1 MWNLNNKTVVISGAT
16 NGIGKAAAI
25 ELSKENPNLLFTY
38 RNQSLAD
45 ELLAEIKDISPS
57 TQVQSVYCDFSDQDS
72 IKKCTDEINDLCAN
86 IDVLINNAGVV
97 NTSYHET
104 GEGIENTFAVNHL
117 GYFLFTNLLLQK
129 LKGDDETRIVNVSSA
144 AHSFVKEMQW
154 EDINFKNN
162 FGQGLKPYGQSKLA
176 NLLFTRYL
184 SIKLS
189 TENISVNAIH
199 PGGVNTSLGSQNK
212 AWYSKPLRLILRP
225 FFRSPLRGAE
235 SIIYLATK
243 QDDGVTGEY
252 FVDSKIHKSST
263 YSKNL
268 EEAHKLWGLSEKLGG
283 SNFQYLKL

>member
-25 ELSKENPNLLFTY
+25 ELSRENPKLLFTY
-38 RNQSLAD
+38 RNQRLAD

-72 IKKCTDEINDLCAN
+72 IKKCTNEINDLCAN

-104 GEGIENTFAVNHL
+104 DEGIENTFAVNHL

-225 FFRSPLRGAE
+225 FFRSPLKGAE

-252 FVDSKIHKSST
+252 FVDSKIH
-263 YSKNL
+263 NL
-268 EEAHKLWGLSEKLGG
+268 EEAHKLWGLSEELVGQTF
-283 SNFQYLKL
+283 NI

>member
-25 ELSKENPNLLFTY
+25 ELSKENPKLLFTY

-45 ELLAEIKDISPS
+45 ELLAEIKDISPN

-72 IKKCTDEINDLCAN
+72 IKKCTNEINDLCAN
-86 IDVLINNAGVV
+86 INVLINNAGVV

-129 LKGDDETRIVNVSSA
+129 LKGHDETRIVNVSSA

-162 FGQGLKPYGQSKLA
+162 FGQGLRSYGQSKLA

-184 SIKLS
+184 AIKLS
-189 TENISVNAIH
+189 TDNISVNAIH

-212 AWYSKPLRLILRP
+212 AWYSKPLRLILKP
-225 FFRSPLRGAE
+225 FFRSPLKGAE

-268 EEAHKLWGLSEKLGG
+268 EEAHKLWDLSEKLVGQT
-283 SNFQYLKL
+283 FDI

>member
-25 ELSKENPNLLFTY
+25 ELSKENPKLLFTY

-45 ELLAEIKDISPS
+45 EMLAEIKDISPN

-72 IKKCTDEINDLCAN
+72 IKKCTNEINDLCAN

-129 LKGDDETRIVNVSSA
+129 LKGHDETRIVNVSSA

-162 FGQGLKPYGQSKLA
+162 FGQGLRSYGQSKLA

-184 SIKLS
+184 AIKLS
-189 TENISVNAIH
+189 TDNISVNAIH

-212 AWYSKPLRLILRP
+212 AWYSKPLRLILKP
-225 FFRSPLRGAE
+225 FFRSPLKGAE

-268 EEAHKLWGLSEKLGG
+268 EEAHKLWDLSEKLVGQT
-283 SNFQYLKL
+283 FDI

>member
-25 ELSKENPNLLFTY
+25 ELSKENPKLLFTY

-45 ELLAEIKDISPS
+45 ELLAEIKDISPN
-57 TQVQSVYCDFSDQDS
+57 TQVQSAYCDFSDQDS
-72 IKKCTDEINDLCAN
+72 IKKCTNEINDLCAN

-129 LKGDDETRIVNVSSA
+129 LKGHDETRIVNVSSA

-162 FGQGLKPYGQSKLA
+162 FGQGLRSYGQSKLA

-184 SIKLS
+184 AIKLS
-189 TENISVNAIH
+189 TDNISVNAIH

-212 AWYSKPLRLILRP
+212 AWYSKPLRLILKP
-225 FFRSPLRGAE
+225 FFRSPLKGAE

-268 EEAHKLWGLSEKLGG
+268 EEAHKLWDLSEKLVGQT
-283 SNFQYLKL
+283 FDI

>member
-1 MWNLNNKTVVISGAT
+1 MWSLNNKTVVISGAT

-25 ELSKENPNLLFTY
+25 ELSKENPKLLFTY

-45 ELLAEIKDISPS
+45 EVLAEIKDISPN

-72 IKKCTDEINDLCAN
+72 IKKCTNEINDSCSN

-104 GEGIENTFAVNHL
+104 DEGIENTFAVNHL

-225 FFRSPLRGAE
+225 FFRSPLKGAE

-268 EEAHKLWGLSEKLGG
+268 EEAHKLWALSEELVGQTF
-283 SNFQYLKL
+283 NI

>member
-1 MWNLNNKTVVISGAT
+1 MWNLNNKTVIISGAT

-25 ELSKENPNLLFTY
+25 ELSKENPKLLFTY

-45 ELLAEIKDISPS
+45 ELLAEIKDISPN

-72 IKKCTDEINDLCAN
+72 IKKCTNEINDLCAN

-129 LKGDDETRIVNVSSA
+129 LKGHDETRIVNVSSA

-162 FGQGLKPYGQSKLA
+162 FGQGLRSYGQSKLA

-184 SIKLS
+184 AIKLS
-189 TENISVNAIH
+189 TDNISVNAIH

-212 AWYSKPLRLILRP
+212 AWYSKPLRLILKP
-225 FFRSPLRGAE
+225 FFRSPLKGAE

-243 QDDGVTGEY
+243 QNDGVTGEY

-268 EEAHKLWGLSEKLGG
+268 EEAHKLWDLSEKLVGQT
-283 SNFQYLKL
+283 FDI

>member
-1 MWNLNNKTVVISGAT
+1 MWSLNNKTVVISGAT

-25 ELSKENPNLLFTY
+25 ELSKENPKLLFTY

-45 ELLAEIKDISPS
+45 EVLAEIKDISPN

-72 IKKCTDEINDLCAN
+72 IKKCTNEINNLCAN

-154 EDINFKNN
+154 EDINYKNN
-162 FGQGLKPYGQSKLA
+162 FGQGLRSYGQSKLA

-184 SIKLS
+184 AIKLS
-189 TENISVNAIH
+189 TDNISVNAIH

-212 AWYSKPLRLILRP
+212 AWYSKPLRLILKP
-225 FFRSPLRGAE
+225 FFRSPLKGAE

-252 FVDSKIHKSST
+252 FVDSKIHKSSA

-268 EEAHKLWGLSEKLGG
+268 EEAHKLWDLSEKLV
-283 SNFQYLKL
+283 SQTFNI

>member
-1 MWNLNNKTVVISGAT
+1 MWNLKNKTIVISGAT

-25 ELSKENPNLLFTY
+25 ELSKENPQLLFTY
-38 RNQSLAD
+38 RNQDLAN
-45 ELLAEIKDISPS
+45 ELLAEIQNLSPD
-57 TQVQSVYCDFSDQDS
+57 TLVHSVYCDFSSQDS
-72 IKKCTDEINDLCAN
+72 IKKCTDKINDLCRD

-104 GEGIENTFAVNHL
+104 SEGIENTFAVNHL

-129 LKGDDETRIVNVSSA
+129 LKGENETRIVNVSSA
-144 AHSFVKEMQW
+144 AHSFVKKMQW

-162 FGQGLKPYGQSKLA
+162 FGQGLRPYGQSKLA

-184 SIKLS
+184 AIKLS
-189 TENISVNAIH
+189 AENISVNAIH

-212 AWYSKPLRLILRP
+212 AWYSKPLRLILKP
-225 FFRSPLRGAE
+225 FFRSPLKGAE

-252 FVDSKIHKSST
+252 FVDSKIHKSSS

-268 EEAHKLWGLSEKLGG
+268 EEAHKLWSLSEELVGQTF
-283 SNFQYLKL
+283 NI

>member
-1 MWNLNNKTVVISGAT
+1 MWNLNNKTIVISGAT

-25 ELSKENPNLLFTY
+25 ELSKENPKLLFTY

-45 ELLAEIKDISPS
+45 EVLAEIKDISPN

-72 IKKCTDEINDLCAN
+72 IKKCTNEINDLCAN

-129 LKGDDETRIVNVSSA
+129 LKGHDETRIVNVSSA

-162 FGQGLKPYGQSKLA
+162 FGQGLRSYGQSKLA

-184 SIKLS
+184 AIKLS
-189 TENISVNAIH
+189 TDNISVNAIH

-212 AWYSKPLRLILRP
+212 AWYSKPLRLILKP
-225 FFRSPLRGAE
+225 FFRSPLKGAE

-252 FVDSKIHKSST
+252 FVDSKIHKSSA

-268 EEAHKLWGLSEKLGG
+268 EEAHKLWDLSEKLV
-283 SNFQYLKL
+283 SQTFNI

>member
-1 MWNLNNKTVVISGAT
+1 MWNLNNKTIVISGAT

-25 ELSKENPNLLFTY
+25 ELSKENPKLLFTY

-45 ELLAEIKDISPS
+45 ELLAEIKDISPN

-72 IKKCTDEINDLCAN
+72 IKKCTNEINDLCAN

-129 LKGDDETRIVNVSSA
+129 LKGHDETRIVNVSSA

-162 FGQGLKPYGQSKLA
+162 FGQGLRSYSQSKLA

-184 SIKLS
+184 AIKLS
-189 TENISVNAIH
+189 TDNISVNAIH

-212 AWYSKPLRLILRP
+212 AWYSKPLRLILKP
-225 FFRSPLRGAE
+225 FFRSPLKGAE

-243 QDDGVTGEY
+243 QNDGVTGEY

-268 EEAHKLWGLSEKLGG
+268 EEAHKLWDLSEKLVGQT
-283 SNFQYLKL
+283 FDI

>member
-1 MWNLNNKTVVISGAT
+1 MWSLNNKTVVISGAT

-25 ELSKENPNLLFTY
+25 ELSKENPKLLFTY

-45 ELLAEIKDISPS
+45 EVLAEIKDISPN

-72 IKKCTDEINDLCAN
+72 IKKCTNEINDLCAN

-162 FGQGLKPYGQSKLA
+162 FGQGLRSYGQSKLA

-184 SIKLS
+184 AIKLS
-189 TENISVNAIH
+189 TDNISVNAIH

-212 AWYSKPLRLILRP
+212 AWYSKPLRLILKP
-225 FFRSPLRGAE
+225 FFRSPLKGAE

-268 EEAHKLWGLSEKLGG
+268 EEAHKLWDLSEKLVGQT
-283 SNFQYLKL
+283 FDI

>member
-1 MWNLNNKTVVISGAT
+1 MWNLKNKTVVISGAT

-25 ELSKENPNLLFTY
+25 ELSKENPKLLFTY
-38 RNQSLAD
+38 RNKHLAD
-45 ELLAEIKDISPS
+45 ELLAEIKALSPD
-57 TQVQSVYCDFSDQDS
+57 TLVHSVYCDFSKQDS
-72 IKKCTDEINDLCAN
+72 IKKCADEIIDLCGN

-104 GEGIENTFAVNHL
+104 SEGIENTFAVNHL
-117 GYFLFTNLLLQK
+117 GYFLFTNLLLNK
-129 LKGDDETRIVNVSSA
+129 LKGENEARIVNVSSA

-162 FGQGLKPYGQSKLA
+162 FGQGLRPYGQSKLA

-225 FFRSPLRGAE
+225 FFRSPLKGAE

-268 EEAHKLWGLSEKLGG
+268 EEAHKLWSLSEELVGQTF
-283 SNFQYLKL
+283 NI

>member
-1 MWNLNNKTVVISGAT
+1 MWNLNNKTIVISGAT

-25 ELSKENPNLLFTY
+25 ELSKENPKLLFTY

-45 ELLAEIKDISPS
+45 ELLAEIKYISPN

-72 IKKCTDEINDLCAN
+72 IKKCTNEINDLCAN

-129 LKGDDETRIVNVSSA
+129 LKGHDETRIVNVSSA

-162 FGQGLKPYGQSKLA
+162 FGQGLRSYGQSKLA

-184 SIKLS
+184 AIKLS
-189 TENISVNAIH
+189 TDNISVNAIH

-212 AWYSKPLRLILRP
+212 AWYSKPLRLILKP
-225 FFRSPLRGAE
+225 FFRSPLKGAE

-268 EEAHKLWGLSEKLGG
+268 EEAHKLWDLSEKLVGQT
-283 SNFQYLKL
+283 FDI

>member
-25 ELSKENPNLLFTY
+25 ELSKENPKLLFTY

-72 IKKCTDEINDLCAN
+72 IKKCTNEINDLCAN

-104 GEGIENTFAVNHL
+104 GECIENTFAVNHL

-129 LKGDDETRIVNVSSA
+129 LKGHDETRIVNVSSA

-162 FGQGLKPYGQSKLA
+162 FGQGLRSYGQSKLA

-184 SIKLS
+184 AIKLS
-189 TENISVNAIH
+189 TDNISVNAIH

-212 AWYSKPLRLILRP
+212 AWYSKPLRLILKP
-225 FFRSPLRGAE
+225 FFRSPLKGAE

-268 EEAHKLWGLSEKLGG
+268 EEAHKLWDLSEKLVGQT
-283 SNFQYLKL
+283 FDI